1 MATKL
6 KPAIFTPNDQ
16 TAPRVC
22 PELACEIGLNESMVL
37 LQLEFWIRLSG
48 KKQKDGRFWI
58 YESLTDFHEIFSFW
72 SPATINR
79 IVHSLQEKKLIH
91 VGNFNK
97 LKFDRTR
104 WFALNGEEI
113 KKLESVRIVTGWA
126 FADDSS
132 ISQND
137 TRTTQNDISSA
148 QNDTTI
154 PDLSSDLST
163 DFSSTPSSGEKPEP
177 KNVPDLADELFGH
190 VQESEPPKP
199 EGPTYLERLREAAGG
214 DPVAGAAFIAQ
225 TATDA
230 PMSVPA
236 EAGGQDDWIRV
247 AEAFCCLQGL
257 ALSDMPPKAQK
268 QWPRKL
274 QSIAEGAGA
283 SPAQT
288 IEAIR
293 VMPNTDMA
301 FKITSCYTTPFSRSF
316 SDDIQMVIAKIATG
330 QDITKGNGHGNGNG
344 YHAEPITPGRDSIET
359 IQRAMAKSLGDR
371 LVGGLG

>member
-1 MATKL
+1 MTSKL
-6 KPAIFTPNDQ
+6 KPSIFTPNDP
-16 TAPRVC
+16 TTPRIC
-22 PELACEIGLNESMVL
+22 PELACEIGLNESMLL

-91 VGNFNK
+91 VGNFNA

-104 WFALNGEEI
+104 WFALNGAEI
-113 KKLESVRIVTGWA
+113 AKLKSVHIVTGWA

-137 TRTTQNDISSA
+137 TRTTQNDTSSA

-154 PDLSSDLST
+154 PDLSSDLSP
-163 DFSSTPSSGEKPEP
+163 DFSHTPSSGEKPET
-177 KNVPDLADELFGH
+177 KNEPDLAAELFGPF
-190 VQESEPPKP
+190 QESEPKA
-199 EGPTYLERLREAAGG
+199 EGPTYLERLQEAAGG
-214 DPVAGAAFIAQ
+214 DPLAGAAFIAQ
-225 TATDA
+225 TATDT

-236 EAGGQDDWIRV
+236 EAGGADDWVRV
-247 AEAFCCLQGL
+247 ADAFCCLQGL

-274 QSIAEGAGA
+274 ESIAEGAGA
-283 SPAQT
+283 SPAQMV
-288 IEAIR
+288 EAIR
-293 VMPNTDMA
+293 AVPDTELA
-301 FKITSCYTTPFSRSF
+301 FKVSGYTTPYKQSF
-316 SDDIQMVIAKIATG
+316 EDDVQMVIAKIATG
-330 QDITKGNGHGNGNG
+330 QIVPKSGAPPSATAALAKNG
-344 YHAEPITPGRDSIET
+344 YDTERIKTWAQQKQMQTQI
-359 IQRAMAKSLGDR
+359 
-371 LVGGLG
+371 